1 MTKSFFPLGA
11 RFTALAFAVSAVLS
25 QAQEEQNRP
34 AGEATNAMVKHQ
46 VTKVPIQV
54 FPTPQES
61 YVMGKVLNLG
71 PVGAY
76 TFTLSASGVTDGGAL
91 LATELERRLQQR
103 FGGKAGK
110 GGGVKMIFALD
121 AKNLPVDAERI
132 GRHLATLR
140 DREGYVLSAVNEG
153 GQDYVLVAG
162 KSEAALW
169 RAFSSLAQLIEEK
182 DGQLSLPG
190 VELIDY
196 PQMQQ
201 RGLLVDLGGQG
212 FMVGQA
218 RWEFGQ
224 WKEFVDWMVDHKLNE
239 LWLEFIGSGRLMGN
253 LDPAKGEWIGFS
265 LPLQSYPE
273 LVARDRPIQRW
284 DEAQQKVVA
293 DKYTSPNVR
302 HEFVREL
309 IDYAQVRGIKCV
321 LLIGYDYFANML
333 PYTHNVPANDP
344 AHRGANKI
352 YDTIL
357 KEIVGRYS
365 NAQGVAFITIENKN
379 VPPSMVD
386 EVARR
391 AREGRAIVKS
401 INPAMDV
408 GILNDYL
415 EWRPREEFERYAD
428 IMPDDVYQLFSP
440 HSAPQNK
447 AWKRVYGDVYRYE
460 LFTQYAWNH
469 IAYIFPERVQE
480 EVQESYVNGYRKIL
494 TQAWYADVFLLN
506 YATFAQMS
514 WNSTGTPLPEFW
526 DATLGRVFGPAAKD
540 DMRVAL
546 AHTRFDRRSDIISRM
561 VLGDHVDKPFRF
573 WDMYTL
579 SNFPG
584 LTDEMLAELQVD
596 AEASLR
602 AAQAAAPKVTGAA
615 GKEMLEVVLSS
626 AERRLYLATSA
637 RHWVKSVKALKAGD
651 RTTARTEI
659 EACLSEAAKLERA
672 AVRIGIEYPMATQD
686 DNVIAHYRKTQA
698 KIEAK

>member
-1 MTKSFFPLGA
+1 MKLPFLPVIA
-11 RFTALAFAVSAVLS
+11 RFTAVAIVTSVSLLR
-25 QAQEEQNRP
+25 AQEEQNRP
-34 AGEATNAMVKHQ
+34 AGEATSAMLKHQ
-46 VTKVPIQV
+46 VTKVPMQV

-61 YVMGKVLNLG
+61 YVKGKTLNLG
-71 PVGAY
+71 PVGGF
-76 TFTLSASGVTDGGAL
+76 TFTVEAPGLADGGKLLSA
-91 LATELERRLQQR
+91 ELQNRVQQR
-103 FGGKAGK
+103 FGGKAGA
-110 GGGVKMIFALD
+110 GGGVKIVFALD
-121 AKNLPVDAERI
+121 AKALPVESERI
-132 GRHLATLR
+132 ARHLATL
-140 DREGYVLSAVNEG
+140 DSREGYVLSVADAG

-169 RAFSSLAQLIEEK
+169 RAFSSLVQLIEMK

-224 WKEFVDWMVDHKLNE
+224 WKEFVDWMVDQKFNE

-253 LDPAKGEWIGFS
+253 LDPEKGEWIGFS
-265 LPLQSYPE
+265 LPLKSYPQ
-273 LVARDRPIQRW
+273 LVARDRPIRRW
-284 DEAQQKVVA
+284 DEVQQKVVA

-302 HEFVREL
+302 REFVREL
-309 IDYAQVRGIKCV
+309 IDYAQARGIKCV

-333 PYTHNVPANDP
+333 PYTLGVPANDP
-344 AHRGANKI
+344 AHPGANKI

-357 KEIVGRYS
+357 REIVERYN

-386 EVARR
+386 VVARR
-391 AREGRAIVKS
+391 AREGRAIVKA
-401 INPAMDV
+401 INPKMDV

-415 EWRPREEFERYAD
+415 EWRPREEFEHYAEV
-428 IMPDDVYQLFSP
+428 MPDDVYQLFSP
-440 HSAPQNK
+440 HTAPQNK
-447 AWKRVYGDVYRYE
+447 SWKRVYGDVYRYE

-469 IAYIFPERVQE
+469 IAYVFPERVQE
-480 EVQESYVNGYRKIL
+480 EVRESYVNGYRKIL

-506 YATFAQMS
+506 YMTFAEMS

-526 DATLGRVFGPAAKD
+526 DATLTRVFGAAAKD
-540 DMRVAL
+540 DVRVAL
-546 AHTRFDRRSDIISRM
+546 EHTRFDRRSDIISRM
-561 VLGDHVDKPFRF
+561 VLGNHIDKPFRF

-584 LTDEMLAELQVD
+584 LTDEMLTELQVD
-596 AEASLR
+596 AEASLQAAR
-602 AAQAAAPKVTGAA
+602 AAALKITLAA
-615 GKEMLEVVLSS
+615 GKEMIGVVLTS

-637 RHWVKSVKALKAGD
+637 RCWVRAMRAQKRGDLPAALV
-651 RTTARTEI
+651 ARDECLR
-659 EACLSEAAKLERA
+659 EAEKLERA
-672 AVRIGIEYPMATQD
+672 AVKIGIEYPTATHD
-686 DNVIAHYRKTQA
+686 DDVIAHYRKTLAQIGA
-698 KIEAK
+698 K